1 MVGFLTPLIGLATT
15 WFEGQTKKSAAK
27 ADAEVAL
34 KNAEAE
40 VYKRRATGELDWDLA
55 AMNNTDKSWKDEYLL
70 ILFSIPFVM
79 AFIPPLQPY
88 VQSGINLIS
97 NFPDW
102 YKAGLSVMI
111 AASFGVRSYL
121 KFWRKNAKSN

>member
-15 WFEGQTKKSAAK
+15 WFEGQQKKSAAK

-55 AMNNTDKSWKDEYLL
+55 AMNNTDRSWKDEYLTIVL
-70 ILFSIPFVM
+70 SIPLIMCFVPG
-79 AFIPPLQPY
+79 AEELVKNGFARLNE
-88 VQSGINLIS
+88 V
-97 NFPDW
+97 PDW
-102 YKAGLSVMI
+102 YKASFAVVVS
-111 AASFGVRSYL
+111 ASFGVRNL
-121 KFWRKNAKSN
+121 MKLWKR

>member
-40 VYKRRATGELDWDLA
+40 VYKRQGTGELDWDLA
-55 AMNNTDKSWKDEYLL
+55 AMSNTDRSWKDEYLTIVL
-70 ILFSIPFVM
+70 SIPLIMCFVPG
-79 AFIPPLQPY
+79 AEELVKNGFARLNE
-88 VQSGINLIS
+88 V
-97 NFPDW
+97 PDW
-102 YKAGLSVMI
+102 YKASFAVVVS
-111 AASFGVRSYL
+111 ASFGVRNL
-121 KFWRKNAKSN
+121 MKLWKR

>member
-55 AMNNTDKSWKDEYLL
+55 AMNNTDRSWKDEYLTIVL
-70 ILFSIPFVM
+70 SIPLIMCFVPG
-79 AFIPPLQPY
+79 AEELVKNGFARLSE
-88 VQSGINLIS
+88 V
-97 NFPDW
+97 PDW
-102 YKAGLSVMI
+102 YKASFAVVVS
-111 AASFGVRSYL
+111 ASFGVRNL
-121 KFWRKNAKSN
+121 MKLWKR

>member
-1 MVGFLTPLIGLATT
+1 MVGFLTPLIGLAST

-55 AMNNTDKSWKDEYLL
+55 AMSNTDRSWKDEYLTIVL
-70 ILFSIPFVM
+70 SIPLIMCFVPG
-79 AFIPPLQPY
+79 AEELVKNGFARLNE
-88 VQSGINLIS
+88 V
-97 NFPDW
+97 PDW
-102 YKAGLSVMI
+102 YKASFAVVVS
-111 AASFGVRSYL
+111 ASFGVRNL
-121 KFWRKNAKSN
+121 MKLWKR